1 MQLLSS
7 DSQSAV
13 PPPHPLI
20 SEFSDVF
27 PDDLPRQPPPH
38 RDVDHQIELIPG
50 SSPPSQPTYPL
61 SYAEMDELKKTLAD
75 LGTHGF
81 ARPSKSPFGAPVLF
95 VKKKDGSMRMCVD
108 YRALNKIT
116 IKNRYPLP
124 RIDELLDRVQG
135 SKVFSKIDLRSGYH
149 QIRIAEKDIP
159 KTAFRTRY
167 GHFEFTVMPFGLTNA
182 PATFMQLMNDIFHPL
197 LDRCV
202 VVYLDDILV
211 FSKTPEEHEQ
221 HLRQVLQILRQ
232 HKLYGKLSKC
242 SYLPANS

>member
-1 MQLLSS
+1 MQLPQP

-27 PDDLPRQPPPH
+27 PDDLPRQPPPQ

-81 ARPSKSPFGAPVLF
+81 ARPSKFPFGAPVLF

-116 IKNRYPLP
+116 IK
-124 RIDELLDRVQG
+124 
-135 SKVFSKIDLRSGYH
+135 K
-149 QIRIAEKDIP
+149 QIS
-159 KTAFRTRY
+159 TAP
-167 GHFEFTVMPFGLTNA
+167 H
-182 PATFMQLMNDIFHPL
+182 
-197 LDRCV
+197 
-202 VVYLDDILV
+202 
-211 FSKTPEEHEQ
+211 
-221 HLRQVLQILRQ
+221 
-232 HKLYGKLSKC
+232 
-242 SYLPANS
+242 